1 MFKRLEA
8 AHLYDQGAFIP
19 CQLVLVQAVFAV
31 YSHVLYLL
39 CRDGY
44 YDEAVLWL
52 TLLPDQAGQ

>member
-31 YSHVLYLL
+31 YAHVVNLLRSNGNDNEAIRRLAFLLY
-39 CRDGY
+39 
-44 YDEAVLWL
+44 
-52 TLLPDQAGQ
+52 QAGQ